1 MENENNTDLAHW
13 YVVYTYSGYENKV
26 KVTLEK
32 LVENRGMQDKIQEI
46 IIPMEEEI
54 EIKDGKQKTSI
65 KKVFPGYVLI
75 KMIMTDETWYIV
87 KNIKGV
93 FNFVGVGEKPLP
105 LTEKEMQ
112 TLGIEDIMNLDFE
125 VGDTVRIITEPFYN
139 YTATIEEMNHAGNEG
154 GKKGGNKNQNL
165 DANSF
170 DLYSKRTFK
179 KVYKGIN
186 FKDGKIDYYTLFNDT
201 VKNVVENSEEKIKIL
216 EKEYKKDNWSKNM
229 TGIKLQNNKNLF
241 SFRNEYY
248 KKHCEQFN
256 SDINEFI
263 NKYNSERLQE
273 LEYNQKWKDTMKNL
287 KENLEQFNKKTGNII
302 QKETNEE
309 VLKTDNSKSSKKKK

>member
-1 MENENNTDLAHW
+1 MDNENNTDLAHW

-139 YTATIEEMNHAGNEG
+139 YTATIEE
-154 GKKGGNKNQNL
+154 
-165 DANSF
+165 
-170 DLYSKRTFK
+170 
-179 KVYKGIN
+179 I
-186 FKDGKIDYYTLFNDT
+186 FKDKKRVKVKVSMFGRETT
-201 VKNVVENSEEKIKIL
+201 VDL
-216 EKEYKKDNWSKNM
+216 EFD
-229 TGIKLQNNKNLF
+229 Q
-241 SFRNEYY
+241 
-248 KKHCEQFN
+248 
-256 SDINEFI
+256 
-263 NKYNSERLQE
+263 
-273 LEYNQKWKDTMKNL
+273 
-287 KENLEQFNKKTGNII
+287 I
-302 QKETNEE
+302 QKI
-309 VLKTDNSKSSKKKK
+309 

>member
-139 YTATIEEMNHAGNEG
+139 YTATIEE
-154 GKKGGNKNQNL
+154 
-165 DANSF
+165 
-170 DLYSKRTFK
+170 
-179 KVYKGIN
+179 I
-186 FKDGKIDYYTLFNDT
+186 FKDKKRVKVKVSMFGKIGRAH
-201 VKNVVENSEEKIKIL
+201 V
-216 EKEYKKDNWSKNM
+216 
-229 TGIKLQNNKNLF
+229 
-241 SFRNEYY
+241 
-248 KKHCEQFN
+248 
-256 SDINEFI
+256 
-263 NKYNSERLQE
+263 
-273 LEYNQKWKDTMKNL
+273 
-287 KENLEQFNKKTGNII
+287 
-302 QKETNEE
+302 
-309 VLKTDNSKSSKKKK
+309 

>member
-139 YTATIEEMNHAGNEG
+139 YTATIEE
-154 GKKGGNKNQNL
+154 
-165 DANSF
+165 
-170 DLYSKRTFK
+170 
-179 KVYKGIN
+179 I
-186 FKDGKIDYYTLFNDT
+186 FKDKKRVKVKVSMFGRETT
-201 VKNVVENSEEKIKIL
+201 VDL
-216 EKEYKKDNWSKNM
+216 EFDQ
-229 TGIKLQNNKNLF
+229 KL
-241 SFRNEYY
+241 
-248 KKHCEQFN
+248 
-256 SDINEFI
+256 
-263 NKYNSERLQE
+263 
-273 LEYNQKWKDTMKNL
+273 
-287 KENLEQFNKKTGNII
+287 
-302 QKETNEE
+302 
-309 VLKTDNSKSSKKKK
+309 

>member
-1 MENENNTDLAHW
+1 
-13 YVVYTYSGYENKV
+13 
-26 KVTLEK
+26 
-32 LVENRGMQDKIQEI
+32 MQDKIQEI

-139 YTATIEEMNHAGNEG
+139 YTATIEE
-154 GKKGGNKNQNL
+154 
-165 DANSF
+165 
-170 DLYSKRTFK
+170 
-179 KVYKGIN
+179 I
-186 FKDGKIDYYTLFNDT
+186 FKDKKRVKVKVSMFGRETT
-201 VKNVVENSEEKIKIL
+201 VDL
-216 EKEYKKDNWSKNM
+216 EFD
-229 TGIKLQNNKNLF
+229 Q
-241 SFRNEYY
+241 
-248 KKHCEQFN
+248 
-256 SDINEFI
+256 
-263 NKYNSERLQE
+263 
-273 LEYNQKWKDTMKNL
+273 
-287 KENLEQFNKKTGNII
+287 I
-302 QKETNEE
+302 QKI
-309 VLKTDNSKSSKKKK
+309 

>member
-1 MENENNTDLAHW
+1 MENENNTDLVHW

-139 YTATIEEMNHAGNEG
+139 YTATIEE
-154 GKKGGNKNQNL
+154 
-165 DANSF
+165 
-170 DLYSKRTFK
+170 
-179 KVYKGIN
+179 I
-186 FKDGKIDYYTLFNDT
+186 FKDKKRVKVKVSMFGRETT
-201 VKNVVENSEEKIKIL
+201 VDL
-216 EKEYKKDNWSKNM
+216 EFD
-229 TGIKLQNNKNLF
+229 Q
-241 SFRNEYY
+241 
-248 KKHCEQFN
+248 
-256 SDINEFI
+256 
-263 NKYNSERLQE
+263 
-273 LEYNQKWKDTMKNL
+273 
-287 KENLEQFNKKTGNII
+287 I
-302 QKETNEE
+302 QKI
-309 VLKTDNSKSSKKKK
+309 

>member
-1 MENENNTDLAHW
+1 MNDTDLAHW

-32 LVENRGMQDKIQEI
+32 MVENRGIQDKIQEI

-65 KKVFPGYVLI
+65 KKVFPGYVII

-112 TLGIEDIMNLDFE
+112 SLGIEDVVNLDFE

-139 YTATIEEMNHAGNEG
+139 YSATIEE
-154 GKKGGNKNQNL
+154 
-165 DANSF
+165 
-170 DLYSKRTFK
+170 
-179 KVYKGIN
+179 I
-186 FKDGKIDYYTLFNDT
+186 FKDKKRVKVKVSMFGRETT
-201 VKNVVENSEEKIKIL
+201 VDL
-216 EKEYKKDNWSKNM
+216 EFY
-229 TGIKLQNNKNLF
+229 Q
-241 SFRNEYY
+241 
-248 KKHCEQFN
+248 
-256 SDINEFI
+256 
-263 NKYNSERLQE
+263 
-273 LEYNQKWKDTMKNL
+273 
-287 KENLEQFNKKTGNII
+287 I
-302 QKETNEE
+302 QKI
-309 VLKTDNSKSSKKKK
+309 

>member
-65 KKVFPGYVLI
+65 QKVSPGYVLI
-75 KMIMTDETWYIV
+75 KIIMTDETWYIV

-139 YTATIEEMNHAGNEG
+139 YTATIEE
-154 GKKGGNKNQNL
+154 
-165 DANSF
+165 
-170 DLYSKRTFK
+170 
-179 KVYKGIN
+179 I
-186 FKDGKIDYYTLFNDT
+186 FKDKKRVKVKVSMFGRETT
-201 VKNVVENSEEKIKIL
+201 VDL
-216 EKEYKKDNWSKNM
+216 EFD
-229 TGIKLQNNKNLF
+229 Q
-241 SFRNEYY
+241 
-248 KKHCEQFN
+248 
-256 SDINEFI
+256 
-263 NKYNSERLQE
+263 
-273 LEYNQKWKDTMKNL
+273 
-287 KENLEQFNKKTGNII
+287 I
-302 QKETNEE
+302 QKI
-309 VLKTDNSKSSKKKK
+309 